1 MCGGQLLRQ
10 GLSLV
15 LVWALIV
22 LHSAAASCLSWG
34 WQCPVLESG
43 SFPWPWVPLSIIPG
57 TGQFLKSLADVLGD
71 SLCICSTQLFLRAGK
86 QLRGEVGPF
95 LQVETWFRKT

>member
-1 MCGGQLLRQ
+1 M
-10 GLSLV
+10 
-15 LVWALIV
+15 LVWPLIV

-43 SFPWPWVPLSIIPG
+43 SFPRPWVLLSMIPG

-71 SLCICSTQLFLRAGK
+71 SLSIYSTQLFLSTGK

-95 LQVETWFRKT
+95 LRVRHGLEKHEK